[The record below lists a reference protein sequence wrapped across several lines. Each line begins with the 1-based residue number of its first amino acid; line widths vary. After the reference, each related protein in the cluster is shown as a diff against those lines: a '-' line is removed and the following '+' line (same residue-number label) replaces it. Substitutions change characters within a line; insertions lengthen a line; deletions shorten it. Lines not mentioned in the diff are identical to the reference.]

1 MEELREMLMPT
12 SNIIVPR
19 ASHWNMVQWLMAVNV
34 FSISS
39 ALENLSRHEMLSW
52 VNDSLRLTYTKVE
65 QLCSGAA
72 YCQFMDMLFPGCV
85 LLKKVKFSAMLEHEF
100 IKNFKVLQASFKRM
114 GVDKIIPVER
124 LVKGRFQD
132 NFEFIQWF
140 KKFFDANYDGKEYD
154 PVATRQGQEGAPSPN
169 PGPQRTSPTATK
181 TFHASPRPI
190 QSAPIRRAKPTRA
203 SDAEIL
209 ELNQQMLD
217 LKLTVDGLEKERDF
231 YFSKLRDIELI
242 CQENETNTSPT
253 LSKIMDIL
261 YATEV
266 GQTHTDYM
274 LVVVAL
280 EGSVPVIAVCPV
292 PSHNYY

>member
-1 MEELREMLMPT
+1 M
-12 SNIIVPR
+12 
-19 ASHWNMVQWLMAVNV
+19 
-34 FSISS
+34 
-39 ALENLSRHEMLSW
+39 
-52 VNDSLRLTYTKVE
+52 
-65 QLCSGAA
+65 
-72 YCQFMDMLFPGCV
+72 
-85 LLKKVKFSAMLEHEF
+85 
-100 IKNFKVLQASFKRM
+100 KRN
-114 GVDKIIPVER
+114 GIDKIIPVER

-181 TFHASPRPI
+181 TFHAPLRQI
-190 QSAPIRRAKPTRA
+190 QSAPIRRATPTRA

-261 YATEV
+261 YATEEALYRFV
-266 GQTHTDYM
+266 AAADEAAPRGTFLRSLPGSALQDPTSILLLSASSLFLLPPPRSPPTPQTCQ
-274 LVVVAL
+274 AN
-280 EGSVPVIAVCPV
+280 AV
-292 PSHNYY
+292 H

>member
-1 MEELREMLMPT
+1 
-12 SNIIVPR
+12 
-19 ASHWNMVQWLMAVNV
+19 MAVNV
-34 FSISS
+34 HATSVSCDT
-39 ALENLSRHEMLSW
+39 LSRHDMLAW
-52 VNDSLRLTYTKVE
+52 LNDSLHLTYTKIE

-85 LLKKVKFSAMLEHEF
+85 LLKKVKFAARLEHEF
-100 IKNFKVLQASFKRM
+100 INNFKVLQASFKRM

-154 PVATRQGQEGAPSPN
+154 PVTTRQEGTPSPN

-181 TFHASPRPI
+181 TFHAPPRQI
-190 QSAPIRRAKPTRA
+190 QSAPIRRATPTRA

-261 YATEV
+261 YATEGEV
-266 GQTHTDYM
+266 DLLSQLT
-274 LVVVAL
+274 
-280 EGSVPVIAVCPV
+280 
-292 PSHNYY
+292 